1 MAEIANVSVG
11 GVDGKQYQFIVHD
24 DAQAPEAYRY
34 GERWQAGER
43 MLLGNKAMTALIL
56 RVAELEASR
65 ETSPEIASMA
75 GRILAAGNPLD
86 NSQVV
91 SALIEEIAKANSLAE
106 AQQAFRTMFQ
116 PYFENMLSLAGSCL
130 SQKEA

>member
-1 MAEIANVSVG
+1 MAEVANVKLC
-11 GVDGKQYQFIVHD
+11 DGKYQFIIHD
-24 DAQAPEAYRY
+24 DAQRSEAYRY
-34 GERWQAGER
+34 GERWKAGED
-43 MLLGNKAMTALIL
+43 LLNMSKSYAALVL

-86 NSQVV
+86 NDQVFL
-91 SALIEEIAKANSLAE
+91 ALIEEIAAANSGHE
-106 AQQAFRTMFQ
+106 AKQALRTMFG
-116 PYFENMLSLAGSCL
+116 PYFDNMLSLAGSCL